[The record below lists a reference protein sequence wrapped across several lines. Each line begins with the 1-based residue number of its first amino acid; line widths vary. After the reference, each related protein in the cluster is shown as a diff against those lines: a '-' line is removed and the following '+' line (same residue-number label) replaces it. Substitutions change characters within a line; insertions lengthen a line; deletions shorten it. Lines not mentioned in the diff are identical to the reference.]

1 VKVPLC
7 GHEESPI
14 DLSDYLG
21 LDGLRGGLG
30 DAGDRPR
37 PKSGTSHSSLGASGP
52 AALDP
57 ALEVGSTGTPAAKPV
72 RSHRSALVLV
82 GHDWPPGRT
91 ALAESVASG
100 LPATVRTELSVQW

>member
-14 DLSDYLG
+14 DLSNYLG

-30 DAGDRPR
+30 DASDRPR
-37 PKSGTSHSSLGASGP
+37 PKSGTSHSSPGASGP

-57 ALEVGSTGTPAAKPV
+57 ALEVGSIGTLAAKPV
-72 RSHRSALVLV
+72 RSHRSALV
-82 GHDWPPGRT
+82 GHDWPSGRT